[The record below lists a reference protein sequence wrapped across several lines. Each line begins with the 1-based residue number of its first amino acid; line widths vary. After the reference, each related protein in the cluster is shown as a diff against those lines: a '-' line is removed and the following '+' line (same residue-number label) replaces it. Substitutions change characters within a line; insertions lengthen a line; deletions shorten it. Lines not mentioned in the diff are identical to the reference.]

1 MAWAFVLVAR
11 FEHDECC
18 CWVVKQA
25 EFAVYGANQ
34 EREVTVYKQVLDPVS
49 HSLGTT
55 SIFAVLPLVVLFLLL
70 GVLRLKAQWAAL
82 LTLGVA
88 IVVALA
94 VYSMPVGQ
102 AGDAAL
108 EGAAFGFWP
117 IMWIVINA
125 LWIFNM
131 TEATGSFAILR
142 RAFSAVSDDLRV
154 QVVVIAFCFG
164 ALLEALAGFGTP
176 VAICGVMM
184 VGLGMKPVKAAAIA
198 LVADTA
204 PVAFGAIAIPITTL
218 AQVTGLPVHHLSQM
232 VGRQTPFLALII
244 PFVLVFMVDGRRALR
259 ESWPAALTAGVV
271 FAVLQFVVSNYVST
285 QLTDIIA
292 ALGSAGA
299 VVTLLR
305 VWSPGTPGAP
315 ARTARQPAI
324 AGGSAS
330 DAAFENRIQA
340 EGGPP
345 NLRELVRA
353 FAPYAIIV
361 VALGVSSLHGVQ
373 VQLDKATSAFH
384 WPGLHVLNVKGKAP
398 TSETFKL
405 NWLTAAGT
413 WLFISGVL
421 TMLALR
427 VRPVLAL
434 RTYARTLAQIKWAL
448 ITVCSVLAVAYVMN
462 LSGQTITLGTWAAG
476 AGGFFAFLSPL
487 IGWFGTAVTG
497 SDTSTNSLFGALQV
511 AAAHKS
517 GLSPTL
523 LAAANSSGGVLAK
536 MVSPQNLA
544 IGAAAVGLAGQEG
557 DIFRRVVGWSIALVL
572 LMAVLV
578 LLQSGLLSGM
588 VP

>member
-1 MAWAFVLVAR
+1 M
-11 FEHDECC
+11 
-18 CWVVKQA
+18 
-25 EFAVYGANQ
+25 
-34 EREVTVYKQVLDPVS
+34 YKQVLDPVS
-49 HSLGTT
+49 HSLGIT
-55 SIFAVLPLVVLFLLL
+55 SIFAVLPLLVLFVLL
-70 GVLRLKAQWAAL
+70 GVLRMKAQWAAL
-82 LTLGVA
+82 LTLAVA
-88 IVVALA
+88 IIVALA

-108 EGAAFGFWP
+108 EGAVFGFWP

-131 TEATGSFAILR
+131 TEATGSFAALR
-142 RAFSAVSDDLRV
+142 RAFSAVSEDQRV
-154 QVVVIAFCFG
+154 QVVMIAFCFG

-176 VAICGVMM
+176 VAICGVML
-184 VGLGMKPVKAAAIA
+184 VGLGLKPVKAAAVA

-218 AQVTGLPVHHLSQM
+218 AQVTGLPVHNLGQM
-232 VGRQTPFLALII
+232 VGRQTPFLALIV
-244 PFVLVFMVDGRRALR
+244 PFVLVFMVDGRQGLR
-259 ESWPAALTAGVV
+259 EAWPAALTAGVV
-271 FAVLQFVVSNYVST
+271 FAVLQFAVSNYVSV

-292 ALGSAGA
+292 ALGSAAA

-305 VWSPGTPGAP
+305 VWSPRAPGSP
-315 ARTARQPAI
+315 ARAMGRQPAI
-324 AGGSAS
+324 AGGSTGDAS
-330 DAAFENRIQA
+330 FERRIQTDD
-340 EGGPP
+340 
-345 NLRELVRA
+345 REPLNKGDLVRA
-353 FAPYAIIV
+353 FAPYVIIIV
-361 VALGVSSLHGVQ
+361 VLGVTSLHGVQ
-373 VQLDKATSAFH
+373 SQLDKATSEFG
-384 WPGLHVLNVKGKAP
+384 WPGLHVLNAKGKAP

-413 WLFISGVL
+413 WLFVSGVL

-427 VRPVLAL
+427 VRPAQAL
-434 RTYARTLAQIKWAL
+434 KIYGRTLDQIKWAL
-448 ITVCSVLAVAYVMN
+448 VTVCSVLALAYVMN

-523 LAAANSSGGVLAK
+523 LSAANSSGGVLAK

-557 DIFRRVVGWSIALVL
+557 DIFRRVIGWSIVLVL
-572 LMAVLV
+572 LMAVIV